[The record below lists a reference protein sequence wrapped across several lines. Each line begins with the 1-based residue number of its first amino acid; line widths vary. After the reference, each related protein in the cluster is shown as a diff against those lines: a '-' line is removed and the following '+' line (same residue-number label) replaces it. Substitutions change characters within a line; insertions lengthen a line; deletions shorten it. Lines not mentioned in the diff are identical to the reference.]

1 MALNPGQKALA
12 DAFMRRTLRLRP
24 QDAERLGVPET
35 ERCGLTPN
43 SGGTVNGD
51 GRTVARSAYTLKL
64 PADTPLH
71 SLPEDLQF
79 TIDQE
84 PGRIFTI
91 VWAPAATNLNLSR
104 AYEVDED
111 H

>member
-1 MALNPGQKALA
+1 MALNPAQKAFV
-12 DAFMRRTLRLRP
+12 DNFMKRTLRLRP
-24 QDAERLGVPET
+24 ADAAALELPET

-51 GRTVARSAYTLKL
+51 GRTVARGAYTLKL
-64 PADTPLH
+64 PADTPLAA
-71 SLPEDLQF
+71 LPEGTQF

-84 PGRIFTI
+84 PDRIFTI

-104 AYEVDED
+104 AYEVDG
-111 H
+111 